1 MPLFNKLLEPSAFQL
16 LNYNLNKISQKTVN
30 KNYPAKFYYVWNYLE
45 WGGAQILL
53 FGLMKEGKNIGEVLA
68 VIPENSN
75 EQLLRFLKNLNV
87 ECKFVDSYTDTKP
100 AVKIKRKLERHWKK
114 LWCEFVYFRY
124 LKNLDLENS
133 IIHAEFAPWHSF
145 LILFL
150 LAKKTPVF
158 ITVHNALP
166 PVPRWRYFSWQVKFW
181 LLSRRKNFHIFT
193 ANKDTKESLKTLVPQ
208 KAFDKIKI
216 IYANVNP
223 HEIDEALNS
232 EIDRTELLKK
242 YKIPENKFLVF
253 CVGQFIDRKGRWIF
267 LEAARKLLEKNN
279 DIAFVWISNSKPD
292 ADDLAKAD
300 SYNLGEN
307 FRLITSDQ
315 IGTAHIDLFKLL
327 RPADL
332 FALPSYLE
340 GLPISII
347 EAMALGIPTISTN
360 INAIPEA
367 IRHLETGWL
376 IEPGNSD
383 LLVEA
388 VQTLKDDEDLR
399 NKLSQKGR
407 KFALENFN
415 ESVVAK
421 IALESYLDAFRSK

>member
-1 MPLFNKLLEPSAFQL
+1 M
-16 LNYNLNKISQKTVN
+16 
-30 KNYPAKFYYVWNYLE
+30 
-45 WGGAQILL
+45 
-53 FGLMKEGKNIGEVLA
+53 A
-68 VIPENSN
+68 VIPEGSN
-75 EQLLRFLKNLNV
+75 EQLLRFLNNLDV
-87 ECKFVDSYTDTKP
+87 TYKFVDSHADAKP
-100 AVKIKRKLERHWKK
+100 ALKIKRKFKRHWNK
-114 LWCEFVYFRY
+114 LRSEYFYFRY
-124 LKNLDLENS
+124 LEKLDLENS
-133 IIHAEFAPWHSF
+133 IIHAEFAPWQSF
-145 LILFL
+145 LILYFL
-150 LAKKTPVF
+150 AGKAPVF
-158 ITVHNALP
+158 ITMHNSLP
-166 PVPRWRYFSWQVKFW
+166 PVPKWRYFQWQVKFW
-181 LLSRRKNFHIFT
+181 LLTRLKNFHIFT
-193 ANKDTKESLKTLVPQ
+193 ANKDTRESLRKLVPQ
-208 KAFDKIKI
+208 KAFDKIKV

-223 HEIDEALNS
+223 QEINEALNA

-267 LEAARKLLEKNN
+267 LEAAQKLLEKNN
-279 DIAFVWISNSKPD
+279 DIAFVWISNSKPE
-292 ADDLAKAD
+292 ADELARAEE
-300 SYNLGEN
+300 YNLGEN

-315 IGTAHIDLFKLL
+315 IGTEHIDLFKLL
-327 RPADL
+327 RLADL

-367 IRHLETGWL
+367 VKHLETGWL

-388 VQTLKDDEDLR
+388 VQTLKDDEVLR

-415 ESVVAK
+415 ENVVAK